1 MKLKVGVA
9 TDVGRTR
16 TANED
21 SFLRDDKGQTF
32 AVADGMGGHRAG
44 DVASATAV
52 DVVTR
57 ELAGGA
63 TLVEAIVAANDE
75 VFAKAQANP
84 EMRGMGTTVT
94 SVLFDGERALLA
106 HVGDSRGYLWRDRAL
121 TQVTEDHSLV
131 EELVRQ
137 GRLTPEEA
145 AVHPQRNI
153 VTRALGV
160 DADVLVDTYEID
172 LYPGD
177 RLLLCSD
184 GLSSM
189 MRDDEIAAV
198 LRGDADPQAAA
209 DALVDAAN
217 RAGGED
223 NITVLVIDVVGDRG
237 KARQKA
243 VAAGADAEP
252 PAAEKTGEWDPV
264 DAPETGDTPALAQPP
279 GTGAGA
285 KAKAKAAPRARRP
298 LRRAL
303 LWGLPF
309 VVVIGVA
316 LFTLRWYA
324 RSTYHLGTDAKR
336 DVVVLYRGVPDG
348 FLVWDPTV
356 EERTEVRVADLTEA
370 DANDV
375 RSEKRFSSESSARRY
390 VNRLAESTST
400 TTSPTTTTTSQPAA
414 SAPTTAPA

>member
-1 MKLKVGVA
+1 MKLKVGAA

-21 SFLRDDKGQTF
+21 SFLRDDKGQTY

-52 DVVTR
+52 EVVTR
-57 ELAGGA
+57 ELGSGA

-94 SVLFDGERALLA
+94 SVVFDGERALIA
-106 HVGDSRGYLWRDRAL
+106 HVGDSRGYLWRDGAL

-160 DADVLVDTYEID
+160 DADVQVDSYEID

-184 GLSSM
+184 GLTSM

-198 LRGDADPQAAA
+198 LRGAADPQLAS

-223 NITVLVIDVVGDRG
+223 NITVLVLDVVGDRG
-237 KARQKA
+237 KARQRA
-243 VAAGADAEP
+243 IAAGADVEP
-252 PAAEKTGEWDPV
+252 SASERTGEWDPV
-264 DAPETGDTPALAQPP
+264 KATDPSDAEAGSPP
-279 GTGAGA
+279 PSAST
-285 KAKAKAAPRARRP
+285 RVRRP
-298 LRRAL
+298 FHRVL

-309 VVVIGVA
+309 LVVVGVA
-316 LFTLRWYA
+316 MFTLRWYA
-324 RSTYHLGTDAKR
+324 RSTYYLGTDAKQE
-336 DVVVLYRGVPDG
+336 VVVLYRGVPGG

-356 EERTEVRVADLTEA
+356 EQRTTVRVSDLTEA
-370 DANDV
+370 GANDV
-375 RSEKRFSSESSARRY
+375 RTEKRFSSESRARRY
-390 VNRLAESTST
+390 VTRLTQSTTT
-400 TTSPTTTTTSQPAA
+400 TTSPTTTTTLPAA
-414 SAPTTAPA
+414 PPTTAPA